1 MTREERT
8 EEQMILR
15 QRRRGDSSPR
25 LVGCGCDGVG
35 AVGRGGG
42 VGGERAEREF
52 CCAAADERTANNDFL
67 NCRHVVLCVASL
79 CLLSRPLPI
88 INHDTKNGG
97 EMNS

>member
-35 AVGRGGG
+35 AAVGAVGKEGEGG
-42 VGGERAEREF
+42 VEGERAEREF
-52 CCAAADERTANNDFL
+52 CCAADGRTDADG
-67 NCRHVVLCVASL
+67 
-79 CLLSRPLPI
+79 
-88 INHDTKNGG
+88 KQ
-97 EMNS
+97 